1 MKTITILTTLVLAAQ
16 TALAQGPGQTG
27 DYYRTANGLKGK
39 ALKTALHK
47 IIKEPSVVSYNGLQA
62 AYVKTDT
69 RPDGYLRD
77 WYSDST
83 QFVPGADMVSGNKYE
98 GWTYNREH
106 SVCQSWFKSASP
118 MYSDVMQVIPTDG
131 YINSRHN
138 DNPFGDV
145 DPQGAKYAESKAGFS
160 KWGSPLPSTGA
171 PDSVTTVFEP
181 NDRVKGDIARIY
193 FYMATCYEDRVSTFT
208 EGKGRFVFRTDSNT
222 YEPLQPWV
230 MEMMMRWAA
239 QDPVDSIEQA
249 RNDSVFVVQRN
260 RNPFVDYP
268 GLEDYVWGEKKEQ
281 AFSYDHFDE
290 VDADTTQYPFVA
302 TSTTILLNSNFFD
315 CSWTG
320 SMPKNGEI
328 QLTGRQDGVMV
339 VYAKDLNVS
348 TKGSNMYCNWRQ
360 LRLYKK
366 NALRVEALDEH
377 DMDSICFVV
386 DTITDKAQTLNA
398 SVGTVRADSA
408 VTAYGTQV
416 KAYVWTGAAKK
427 VDFYINDQAGNIQ
440 LSQLSVYITPAPE
453 PQEDPTCISSFRQP
467 TMVDHA
473 IYTLQGVRVTGQPK
487 PGIYIRNGKKI
498 LVR

>member
-1 MKTITILTTLVLAAQ
+1 MKITTMLMVLAL
-16 TALAQGPGQTG
+16 TAHTAWAQGPGQTG
-27 DYYRTANGLKGK
+27 DYYRPANGLKGK

-160 KWGSPLPSTGA
+160 KWGSPLPAIGV

-208 EGKGRFVFRTDSNT
+208 EGKGKFVFRTDSNT

-239 QDPVDSIEQA
+239 LDPVDSIEQA
-249 RNDSVFVVQRN
+249 RNDSVYAVQHN

-281 AFSYDHFDE
+281 AFSYDHFGE
-290 VDADTTQYPFVA
+290 ADADTTGYPFIA

-315 CSWTG
+315 CGWTG

-328 QLTGRQDGVMV
+328 QLTGRQDGVLV
-339 VYAKDLNVS
+339 VYAKDLNVN

-386 DTITDKAQTLNA
+386 DTITDKAQALNA

-453 PQEDPTCISSFRQP
+453 PQEEPNSISSFSRP
-467 TMVDHA
+467 AVTDRA

-487 PGIYIRNGKKI
+487 PGIYIRNGRKI
-498 LVR
+498 LIR